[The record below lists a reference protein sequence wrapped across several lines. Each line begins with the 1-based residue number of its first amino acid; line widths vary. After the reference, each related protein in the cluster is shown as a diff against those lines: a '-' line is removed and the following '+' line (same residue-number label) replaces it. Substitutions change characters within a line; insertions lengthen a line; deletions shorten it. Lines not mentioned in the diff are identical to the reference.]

1 MSNNSETSLIHHQ
14 SFETTGKIDSSSR
27 NKANDSNPLNIQ
39 SVVLDKLL
47 GDPDMQEV
55 VVMEVLFLTERNGF
69 GNFINFSMKNCHQVN
84 YCRNYDRKL
93 KHKAFACCQI
103 G

>member
-1 MSNNSETSLIHHQ
+1 MSNNSETSLIRHN
-14 SFETTGKIDSSSR
+14 SFQTTDQTSSSLK
-27 NKANDSNPLNIQ
+27 NNSNDANPMNIQ

-55 VVMEVLFLTERNGF
+55 VVMEVFWSLNEMNLDIFL
-69 GNFINFSMKNCHQVN
+69 NFSTKNCHPVN
-84 YCRNYDRKL
+84 YCRNYDRKR
-93 KHKAFACCQI
+93 KHKVFACCQI